1 MGLLV
6 FRAILSLSGDVVAAT
21 ADAHPFTV
29 ILAPRSADALRKFLL
44 DFMSLAFSGWLLAV
58 GGWLLAVGSWL
69 LVVGDCLQVNNI
81 SYENQYKPNQ
91 S

>member
-6 FRAILSLSGDVVAAT
+6 FREILSLSVDIVAAT

-44 DFMSLAFSGWLLAV
+44 DFIFLAV
-58 GGWLLAVGSWL
+58 GYWLLDAG
-69 LVVGDCLQVNNI
+69 
-81 SYENQYKPNQ
+81 
-91 S
+91 

>member
-29 ILAPRSADALRKFLL
+29 ILAPRRADALRKFLL
-44 DFMSLAFSGWLLAV
+44 DFIFLAVGDWLLAT
-58 GGWLLAVGSWL
+58 GDWLL
-69 LVVGDCLQVNNI
+69 
-81 SYENQYKPNQ
+81 
-91 S
+91 